1 MRDNAHGLAPDYLPC
16 HICSHSGDKDKINVS
31 RGEVVGRWYSVDK
44 RNRSCGR
51 REGRNNDVD
60 TQYSKMV
67 VYCNSLKTVLSCVC
81 NLFN

>member
-1 MRDNAHGLAPDYLPC
+1 MRDNDHGLAPDYLPC
-16 HICSHSGDKDKINVS
+16 HIRSDSGDKINV
-31 RGEVVGRWYSVDK
+31 RGEVVGGGHSVDK
-44 RNRSCGR
+44 RNRSCER

-60 TQYSKMV
+60 TQYSKMM